1 VGERRVDE
9 QRVAV
14 VTGGS
19 GGIGGAIA
27 GALAAA
33 GHAVV
38 SLDQAGG
45 SGAEPDQAGGSGAG
59 LGREVVDLGREVVD
73 LGREEEVR
81 AAAGAVLG
89 RYGRCDVLVHA
100 AAAFDRADLASV
112 SLPAWRRVQA
122 VNVESALLLAQ
133 AFVPG
138 MAARGF
144 GRIIFVTS
152 DTVWAPPAGDMLP
165 YVTSKGA
172 LVALART
179 LAVGL
184 GADGIAVTCVA
195 PGLTATPTAQRD
207 LPAAAFDEVRSRQAL
222 PRTLVPDD
230 VAATVA
236 FLASD
241 AAAALT
247 GQTLCTDGGL
257 ILR

>member
-1 VGERRVDE
+1 MAEPGLVE

-14 VTGGS
+14 VTGGA
-19 GGIGGAIA
+19 GAIGGAIVAALA
-27 GALAAA
+27 GA
-33 GHAVV
+33 GHSVV
-38 SLDQAGG
+38 SLDRA
-45 SGAEPDQAGGSGAG
+45 SDPP
-59 LGREVVDLGREVVD
+59 VD

-81 AAAGAVLG
+81 EAAGSVLA
-89 RYGRCDVLVHA
+89 RHGRCDVLVHA
-100 AAAFDRADLASV
+100 AAAFGRAGLASV
-112 SLPAWRRVQA
+112 DLTAWRRVQA

-144 GRIIFVTS
+144 GRIIFVVS

-179 LAVGL
+179 LAVGH

-207 LPAAAFDEVRSRQAL
+207 LPASAFDRVRERQAL

-230 VAATVA
+230 VAATVT